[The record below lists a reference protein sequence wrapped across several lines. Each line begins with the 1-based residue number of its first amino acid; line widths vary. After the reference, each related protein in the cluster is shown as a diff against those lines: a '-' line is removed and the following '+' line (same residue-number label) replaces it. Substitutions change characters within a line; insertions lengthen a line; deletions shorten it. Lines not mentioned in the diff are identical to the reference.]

1 MTKSSEPRTEPWG
14 TPQDDRSVSHLTR
27 KQQKDRYD
35 LNQQRTEPWT
45 PNQDERQVIK
55 MSWTIVSKACGS
67 HSRQVVQVRGTSITF
82 SAVAAYL
89 AIIIY
94 SPGKCVFFDLR
105 AKDSWDCALL
115 LLCCF
120 GARRPYV
127 ILRTC
132 RKTDKNFLAIV
143 SQRLEQ
149 LETVAYSN
157 GLCRLYNAQGPGG
170 KGGLQWNQIFL
181 CKRRHANEHFRTVR
195 FGLSQT
201 FVSNSIT

>member
-67 HSRQVVQVRGTSITF
+67 HSRQVVQVRGTSISF

-89 AIIIY
+89 AIINTHQESVCSSIF
-94 SPGKCVFFDLR
+94 SLR

-115 LLCCF
+115 LLCCL

-127 ILRTC
+127 IVAANVR
-132 RKTDKNFLAIV
+132 V
-143 SQRLEQ
+143 QR
-149 LETVAYSN
+149 
-157 GLCRLYNAQGPGG
+157 GL
-170 KGGLQWNQIFL
+170 
-181 CKRRHANEHFRTVR
+181 
-195 FGLSQT
+195 
-201 FVSNSIT
+201 